1 MFSFTSTL
9 YALIVCLE
17 SSLCGEYVI
26 TICSQFSLLP
36 ICRQWVKCGIRQV
49 KFGIENAE

>member
-9 YALIVCLE
+9 YALIVCLD

-26 TICSQFSLLP
+26 TICSQFAPLP
-36 ICRQWVKCGIRQV
+36 ICRQWVKCGMRKV